1 LYRTVNDSRFVHGH
15 GADSYNFPSLPV
27 GLSQDQNSGTAEK
40 RGFRFSFGDKAAAPE
55 FSAMFNPAEEEALD
69 AADPVEAV
77 EAESEAIREQAYA
90 KGLVEGQK
98 VGEEAQKEKLKE
110 ILKALDT
117 VLSELDAAKTELYR
131 DAERQAVELGLMIAR
146 KIVCREVSVDR
157 DTIFRVLRE
166 AFKKVSD
173 QKEIHVKIHPSDI
186 QVIKDAGFDV
196 SSLSKGNGLVVLEPG
211 DGICRGECVIETD
224 FGAIDA
230 RIESQLQ
237 TVEESLRLALQ
248 EGASAL

>member
-1 LYRTVNDSRFVHGH
+1 LYRTVDDSRIVHGY
-15 GADSYNFPSLPV
+15 GADSYNFPRLPV
-27 GLSQDQNSGTAEK
+27 RLSEDRNPETAEK
-40 RGFRFSFGDKAAAPE
+40 GGFRFSFGDQAAAPG
-55 FSAMFNPAEEEALD
+55 FSAMFTPAEEEVLD
-69 AADPVEAV
+69 AEDPVEGV
-77 EAESEAIREQAYA
+77 EAASAAIREQAYA

-98 VGEEAQKEKLKE
+98 IGSEAQQAKLKE
-110 ILKALDT
+110 ILKTLNT
-117 VLSELDAAKTELYR
+117 VVSELDAAKAELYR

-166 AFKKVSD
+166 AFKKVSN
-173 QKEIHVKIHPSDI
+173 QKEIHVKIHPADI
-186 QVIKDAGFDV
+186 QVIQDAGFDV

-224 FGAIDA
+224 FGVIDG

-248 EGASAL
+248 EEAGV